1 MNCYVPLESLLRKA
15 TLAATLTLT
24 ACTPFREF
32 ATSVGGVP
40 ESYFNKSQQSN
51 SRESSVLQNISFSDL
66 VSVGLKVAALRVPGL
81 NIDERAGLVGGALL
95 ADKVGDHE
103 RAKETA
109 DYLSS
114 AISDQRNPN
123 GAQQDK
129 TINPLMLDLE
139 DFDVY
144 GNKIVFSYNIRKI
157 PKTEKSNLEIF
168 SMNNDGTQ
176 LRRITF
182 TKELILD
189 QNPKW
194 SRDGRRFAFY
204 QFDFSEFPKFF
215 PGDRGTGSEDSDVN
229 IVFGI
234 LERANRRVYIVNSED
249 GAKQGFNL
257 PVVYSN
263 NGNRHFIRNLVGWD
277 KESNSII
284 LKFVDIDEAKRLFNA
299 GKIHFYEDMPG
310 LPELEY
316 IYFFD
321 LDNLEIR
328 GNGITPKKVTSI
340 D

>member
-1 MNCYVPLESLLRKA
+1 MSLEFLLRKT
-15 TLAATLTLT
+15 TLAATLTLA
-24 ACTPFREF
+24 ACAPFREF

-40 ESYFNKSQQSN
+40 ESYFNKSEQPN
-51 SRESSVLQNISFSDL
+51 SREGGVLDNISFSDL

-95 ADKVGDHE
+95 ADKIGDHE
-103 RAKETA
+103 QAKETA

-194 SRDGRRFAFY
+194 SRDGKRFAFY
-204 QFDFSEFPKFF
+204 ELDFSEFPKFF
-215 PGDRGTGSEDSDVN
+215 PGDRGTGSEASDVA
-229 IVFGI
+229 ITFGI

-249 GAKQGFNL
+249 GVKQGFDL
-257 PVVYSN
+257 PVIYSSD
-263 NGNRHFIRNLVGWD
+263 GDKHFAGNLVGWD
-277 KESNSII
+277 KESNSVI
-284 LKFVDIDEAKRLFNA
+284 LRFADFDEFKRLFNA
-299 GKIHFYEDMPG
+299 GKIRFTNGSYPYPSELDHFY
-310 LPELEY
+310 L
-316 IYFFD
+316 FD
-321 LDNLEIR
+321 LDKLEIR
-328 GNGITPKKVTSI
+328 GNGITPQKVVPVN
-340 D
+340 